1 MSPWTSSLSYF
12 RFTFHEYGVKRET
25 REPVCSSLRD
35 ASRDSGAGEEPAK
48 GGTTMRR
55 GGSVFALA
63 EPLGFV
69 AAGAVA
75 GVVGHAGGDGLGIG
89 GGAVLEDEPLAFGDD
104 GEGEAFFILF
114 HGEAGGFVAVAG
126 AGGELLLVQGDG
138 FHVLVE
144 EGDVELAFFDGD
156 LAVHGF
162 VFAEFEDA
170 AAVGAEFDAF
180 MGEGQGG
187 DEAEEGDESGFS
199 F

>member
-48 GGTTMRR
+48 GGTTIRR

-63 EPLGFV
+63 EPLGLV

-104 GEGEAFFILF
+104 GEGEGFFILF
-114 HGEAGGFVAVAG
+114 DGEAG
-126 AGGELLLVQGDG
+126 
-138 FHVLVE
+138 
-144 EGDVELAFFDGD
+144 GD

-162 VFAEFEDA
+162 VFAEFDDA

-180 MGEGQGG
+180 MGEGNGG
-187 DEAEEGDESGFS
+187 DEAEEGDEAGFHGGVLFYLAGCVCGS